1 MLLLKR
7 MRQRALVF
15 AALLVVSAIT
25 SGVALGTLG
34 FLASSE
40 ADGVRSQLAQRTGGD
55 RALELSL
62 TSEADAAAQD
72 ARVRD
77 FLSRVFSNEG
87 RMLDFDVIRSL
98 EADNPVSTSLGV
110 KAYVASIPDLDAHAD
125 LVAGAWPT
133 RDDEAAVQ
141 ADAADALGLVP
152 GDTVTVGEAT
162 LTVAATWRAADP
174 DDPRWLDSPRL
185 LDGVDAGVHGPIVVA
200 ESELPAVGAQT
211 RTNWTIVPVVESL
224 QSGDLAV
231 IVGVWRTVADSM
243 RADGGFDVNGLD
255 LNGRFASSATSTQ
268 ATVDALAAVAPVTLL
283 VVAAIAILTL
293 VQLARLLA
301 ALRASEWLLLWS
313 RGDTALR
320 LTRAGILEALA
331 VAAVGSALGAVA
343 AVLLLGADPE
353 LLGHALWAVPAA
365 VTVAAALAFGATTLL
380 GVRSIAGR
388 EAPEEGG
395 RALRATGIAGP
406 VLLTVAA
413 ALSTWQLLLYGSPLT
428 PGRSGALEVD
438 PVAVVSPALALLALV
453 TLAVSAAPLLARAL
467 DARGRRSRG
476 LALVP
481 RTLARRMRALA
492 APLVLCALACGQ
504 LTLAAGYAQTWDTAY
519 TTTSAL
525 RAGSVLT
532 VAEGRADLTDDV
544 LVDIA
549 GTPGVTRLAS
559 VYAEHVVVGE
569 SPAGLVAATPAAIS
583 ALATTAGGVFDP
595 RSAAEAVT
603 TSLGGPVIPG
613 GSREVA
619 VTTTSNS
626 DVPVTLT
633 LVIADELAVQHEVP
647 LSDGRGVLPAGEGDW
662 RVLALVVDLPPDGPG
677 SFSLDS
683 LTADGADIALGDG
696 WSETGFEPTPAEV
709 TPAPTGAGFRSAE
722 GLTRV
727 RISPLLGDATDDV
740 RPPIL
745 VSNALAEAAGIRV
758 GDIVPVAL
766 DARLPAFPCLVA
778 GIIPAVPGADTESAV
793 LLDAR
798 VVQALRAKLY
808 LDTPTASTA
817 WVGADDA
824 TAALGALRETVP
836 SGITVASLTVDADRA
851 ILSSAATALW
861 IGAAGTGV
869 LAVVALVAVA
879 GSQAR
884 SRRGEVLVL
893 RALGVSDRELASSRR
908 LELGTVLAAGVVVG
922 VLAGLVVTVLTI
934 PALARAAVPGSYGA
948 LATTVGVQPVGL
960 GIGLAALCGALG
972 ILLAVYGRRA
982 VR

>member
-62 TSEADAAAQD
+62 TSEPDAVAQD
-72 ARVRD
+72 ARMRD
-77 FLSRVFSNEG
+77 FLSRTFSTDG
-87 RMLDFDVIRSL
+87 RMLDFAVIRSV
-98 EADNPVSTSLGV
+98 EAINPVATSLGV
-110 KAYVASIPDLDAHAD
+110 KAYVASLPDLPTHAD
-125 LVAGAWPT
+125 LVAGTWPSGA
-133 RDDEAAVQ
+133 DEAAVQ
-141 ADAADALGLVP
+141 ADAADGLGLAP
-152 GDTVTVGEAT
+152 GDVVTVGGAT

-185 LDGVDAGVHGPIVVA
+185 LDGIDAGVRGPVVVD
-200 ESELPAVGAQT
+200 ESALAAIGAQT

-224 QSGDLAV
+224 QAGDLAV
-231 IVGVWRTVADSM
+231 IVGVWRNIADAL

-301 ALRASEWLLLWS
+301 SLRGSEWLLLWS
-313 RGDTALR
+313 RGDTAPR
-320 LTRAGILEALA
+320 LTLTATVEA
-331 VAAVGSALGAVA
+331 VAVSAVGAAAGAVA
-343 AVLLLGADPE
+343 AALLLGRDPA
-353 LLGHALWAVPAA
+353 LLGPAVWAAPAA
-365 VTVAAALAFGATTLL
+365 VALAAALAFGATTLL
-380 GVRSIAGR
+380 AVRSIAGR

-395 RALRATGIAGP
+395 RVLRVTGVAGP
-406 VLLTVAA
+406 VLLTLAA

-453 TLAVSAAPLLARAL
+453 TLAVSAAPLLARGL
-467 DARGRRSRG
+467 DSRARRSRG

-481 RTLARRMRALA
+481 RTLSRRMRALA

-519 TTTSAL
+519 TSTSAL

-532 VAEGRADLTDDV
+532 VAQGRTDLTDYV
-544 LVDIA
+544 LSAIA
-549 GTPGVTRLAS
+549 ATDGVSRLAS

-569 SPAGLVAATPAAIS
+569 TPAALVAATPTALT

-595 RSAAEAVT
+595 ASAAETVT
-603 TSLGGPVIPG
+603 AQLEGPVIPAG
-613 GSREVA
+613 LREVV
-619 VTTTSNS
+619 VTTTTNS
-626 DVPVTLT
+626 DVPVGLT
-633 LVIADELAVQHEVP
+633 LVLADELGVQHEVR
-647 LSDGRGVLPAGEGDW
+647 LDDGRGTLPEGDGGW
-662 RVLALVVDLPPDGPG
+662 RILALVVDLPPDGPG
-677 SFSLDS
+677 SFRLDT
-683 LTADGADIALGDG
+683 LTVDGVDVALGDG
-696 WSETGFEPTPAEV
+696 WSQTGFDPTLAEV
-709 TPAPTGAGFRSAE
+709 TPSPTGAGFRNAD
-722 GLTRV
+722 GLLRV
-727 RISPLLGDATDDV
+727 RLAPLLGDATDEV
-740 RPPIL
+740 RPPVL
-745 VSNALAEAAGIRV
+745 VSSALAETAGIRV
-758 GDIVPVAL
+758 GDVVPIAL
-766 DARLPAFPCLVA
+766 DARLPAFACVVA

-798 VVQALRAKLY
+798 VVESLRAKLY
-808 LDTPTASTA
+808 YDTPSPSTA
-817 WVGADDA
+817 WVGSDDP
-824 TAALGALRETVP
+824 TAALAQLRSALP
-836 SGITVASLTVDADRA
+836 SGVTARSLTVDADRG

-861 IGAAGTGV
+861 IGATGAGI
-869 LAVVALVAVA
+869 LAMVALVAVA

-893 RALGVSDRELASSRR
+893 RALGVSDRELSASRR
-908 LELGTVLAAGVVVG
+908 LELGSVLVVGVVVG
-922 VLAGLVVTVLTI
+922 LLAGVVVTVLTI
-934 PALARAAVPGSYGA
+934 PALARAAVPGAYGA
-948 LATTVGVQPVGL
+948 LATTVGVQPLGL
-960 GIGLAALCGALG
+960 GIGLAALCCAMG

-982 VR
+982 AR